1 MRLKN
6 SGNFCVEQ
14 VPWTSHVATR
24 PKNHV
29 RDASVP
35 RCRGLCSRTR
45 LQCVRVVE
53 GVVLILASAP
63 GPRCTVYLFSVF
75 FFVFFCRLVLL
86 KYTLMEI
93 ICCCLLLL
101 YLCIS
106 LFSRFFH
113 RQTNCMRQGST
124 VIVLYQKEAA
134 QSTIYLK
141 YKWFAYLLVHRL
153 KTGSGRRHYPRYAH
167 KQSTPTTKTVVR
179 FYSSCVTLFYT
190 LNTISSC
197 AVVFGRI
204 FTLTYIRMRALLWPS
219 SNRCVPPS
227 KG

>member
-1 MRLKN
+1 MD
-6 SGNFCVEQ
+6 
-14 VPWTSHVATR
+14 VARRDKTEESCARRICPSLSR
-24 PKNHV
+24 PLQPDPPPV
-29 RDASVP
+29 CSCCR
-35 RCRGLCSRTR
+35 RCRADTRICSWTT
-45 LQCVRVVE
+45 LYSLSIFC
-53 GVVLILASAP
+53 
-63 GPRCTVYLFSVF
+63 F
-75 FFVFFCRLVLL
+75 FFCFFCRLVLL